1 MNSAERLQQ
10 LRQLFET
17 AIELDPLARD
27 AWLAQ
32 CLERDEELGAALQ
45 RLLEQDVKL
54 AGSLTRRPFDA
65 AAMFDNERLRAG
77 MAVGAYTLE
86 EEIGRGGMGQVFR
99 ATRTGS
105 TTQPPVAIK
114 LMRRDRVNP
123 ALLRRFSTER
133 HILGALDHPGIARL
147 LDAGTTDDGTP
158 FVVMELVRGNAILD
172 WCDGRNLG
180 LWRRLELFRKVLA
193 AVAHAHGNLVVHRD
207 IKSGNVLVGDN
218 GEPRLL
224 DFGIAK
230 PLGRMDGVDRT
241 ATADQFVSLFTAAP
255 EQLEGGPVTI
265 GCDVYALGML
275 LYELLC
281 GRPPFA
287 FGTMTPGDIDR
298 AIRQM
303 APPTMA
309 SRVGDGDLGIVRA
322 RGLARARDLRVGLR
336 GDIEHIVQ
344 RCLRKSP
351 DERYATVDQL
361 DHDIDHAM
369 LGLPI
374 RERQNDDWYRWRRF
388 ISRHRV
394 SAALFAALVV
404 AVVGAAGFGV
414 RAGARLIEERDRAER
429 AADLFTQAFAAA
441 NPLGLTEPGVSAREV
456 LDSARLPLEAL
467 YRTHPDAYANIAGRL
482 AQAELAAGS
491 YVRASELAQRAISAA
506 AQARL
511 GGADLAPLLT
521 LDARARIAVGDYA
534 AADVLLDWAER
545 QGGADAPAWM
555 LAKGRL
561 LFRRERCD
569 EAIDVL
575 RRALDAGAGGSDD
588 TTIALRR
595 ELADV
600 LRAAQRPG
608 EAVVLLDQLVATL
621 EAQLDPSHAQLV
633 LSRLQRFEALR
644 GTGSTPPAVLMQ
656 AREVVGDPG
665 RDLGRAG
672 ATAVNARL
680 AVADALPAA
689 LPHCRD
695 LAGGP

>member
-1 MNSAERLQQ
+1 MRQ
-10 LRQLFET
+10 LRDLFET

-32 CLERDEELGAALQ
+32 WMERDEAVGAALR
-45 RLLEQDVKL
+45 RLIDQDVRL
-54 AGSLTRRPFDA
+54 AGARTRRPFG
-65 AAMFDNERLRAG
+65 AMLVDDERLCAG
-77 MAVGAYTLE
+77 MTVGAYTLE

-99 ATRTGS
+99 ATRRDAS
-105 TTQPPVAIK
+105 SQPPVAIK

-147 LDAGTTDDGTP
+147 IDAGTTDDGTP
-158 FVVMELVRGNAILD
+158 FVVMELVRGSAILD
-172 WCDGRNLG
+172 WCDRRGLG

-193 AVAHAHGNLVVHRD
+193 AVAHAHANLVVHRD
-207 IKSGNVLVGDN
+207 IKSGNVLVTDG

-230 PLGRMDGVDRT
+230 PLGRIDGADRT

-255 EQLEGGPVTI
+255 EQLEGGPVTV

-275 LYELLC
+275 LYQLLC
-281 GRPPFA
+281 GRPPFE
-287 FGTMTPGDIDR
+287 FGTMTPGEIDR

-303 APPTMA
+303 PPPSMA
-309 SRVGDGDLGIVRA
+309 SRIGEVDATIVRS
-322 RGLARARDLRVGLR
+322 RGLARARDLRAGLR

-351 DERYATVDQL
+351 DERYATVEQL

-374 RERQNDDWYRWRRF
+374 RERQSDGWYRWRRF
-388 ISRHRV
+388 VARHRV
-394 SAALFAALVV
+394 SAALFAAVIV
-404 AVVGAAGFGV
+404 AVVAAAGLGV
-414 RAGARLIEERDRAER
+414 RAHARLVAERDRAEHT
-429 AADLFTQAFAAA
+429 ANLFTQAFAAT
-441 NPLGLTEPGVSAREV
+441 NPLELTEPGVSAREV
-456 LDSARLPLEAL
+456 LDAAREPLEAM
-467 YRTHPDAYANIAGRL
+467 YRTHPDTYANIAGRL

-491 YVRASELAQRAISAA
+491 YARASELAQRAVSAA
-506 AQARL
+506 SQARL
-511 GGADLAPLLT
+511 GAGDVAPLLT
-521 LDARARIAVGDYA
+521 LDARARIALGDYA

-545 QGGADAPAWM
+545 QGGAQAPGWK

-569 EAIDVL
+569 EAIATL
-575 RRALDAGAGGSDD
+575 RGALDDNAADGE
-588 TTIALRR
+588 TTLALRR

-608 EAVVLLDQLVATL
+608 EAVVLLDQLVASL
-621 EAQLDPSHAQLV
+621 EAQLGPGHPQLV

-644 GTGSTPPAVLMQ
+644 DAAAPPPAVLTQ
-656 AREVVGDPG
+656 ARDVAGESG
-665 RDLGRAG
+665 RGLGAAG
-672 ATAVNARL
+672 ATAIKARL
-680 AVADALPAA
+680 ALADGP
-689 LPHCRD
+689 PTPMPRCRD
-695 LAGGP
+695 DAGGP